1 MAKFVEERYIKDLR
15 VLKVAL
21 SRNEVRNYFLRKE
34 QQQQQQQQQPQES
47 NFAKK
52 RCAISL
58 EIMDIDDV
66 SVKIRQPQPMEKIA
80 KPKSKSKGKENTIK
94 KPIKETAKLPKTG
107 NDVYGEHIK

>member
-21 SRNEVRNYFLRKE
+21 SRNEVRNYFLKKE
-34 QQQQQQQQQPQES
+34 QQQQQQQPQES

-66 SVKIRQPQPMEKIA
+66 SVKISQPQPIEKIA
-80 KPKSKSKGKENTIK
+80 KPKSKLKGKENTIK
-94 KPIKETAKLPKTG
+94 KPIKENTKLPKTG
-107 NDVYGEHIK
+107 IDVYGEHEK